1 MTKQLHEQ
9 VECGHHFDTEEEAQ
23 AFIIQ
28 KAVERK
34 LDGHKDLSALFYTQ
48 TSNTPPR
55 VICSVIGMPGLYY
68 TFDARTMRY
77 TAVDYDPSEKRV
89 RDVRISRVFNSAQEC
104 REYLIALAVERK
116 LDGS

>member
-34 LDGHKDLSALFYTQ
+34 F
-48 TSNTPPR
+48 
-55 VICSVIGMPGLYY
+55 
-68 TFDARTMRY
+68 
-77 TAVDYDPSEKRV
+77 
-89 RDVRISRVFNSAQEC
+89 
-104 REYLIALAVERK
+104 
-116 LDGS
+116 DGS